1 MDLNKLPFDPRDI
14 RTGKSI
20 PVQNY
25 CDQPYV
31 VKTDDQAWL
40 LVVTTGNGDEGD
52 KGQHLISMRSH
63 DCGQTWEDVTNVE
76 SEYNPES
83 SYGVV
88 YKTRYGRIY
97 CFYNYNADN
106 LRSVRRSNNPEDGS
120 TPRVDT
126 QGHFVFKY
134 SDDHGKSWSKEWYDI
149 PQRKFQV
156 DLDNPYGGNVLFFW
170 NVGKP
175 VELDSSVMVP
185 LYKVGYFA
193 KGSFMAH
200 SEGVLL
206 KCSNIHTQRDP
217 RKLQWETLPDGD
229 VGIRVE
235 RSISSISEEHSFVRL
250 SDNSLFC
257 VFRTVSGH
265 PYCAYSRDGG
275 HTFTKPE
282 MMCYA
287 DGRPIK
293 HPRAANFIWKC
304 KNGKYLYWFHNH
316 GGKSYDSRNPAWLSG
331 AEEYPA
337 ADGLRLRFSYPEKV
351 LYDQD
356 VFTRMSYPDLIEE
369 ESTFYLTET
378 QKKQA
383 RVHPVDPDLLHSL
396 WGMAATP
403 QDGIALVNG
412 DSMPAIKPFIEA
424 DPFISRQLYRS
435 FSFDLTVCCSE
446 ENAVLFS
453 TLENGRGIHC
463 TWDSSTQ
470 KITLQ
475 LSDGRRNCSWDTD
488 ANMLHTGQT
497 HRFTAI
503 VDGGPRIISFV
514 IDGVLCDGGTERQ
527 YGYGWFDHNLITATG
542 SAQIKIHPSVEQ
554 LTYYDRLLF
563 TNEAILL
570 HKK

>member
-1 MDLNKLPFDPRDI
+1 MEKDKKFPFDSRNI
-14 RTGKSI
+14 CTGAPI

-31 VKTDDQAWL
+31 VKTDDHAWL
-40 LVVTTGNGDEGD
+40 LVVTTGNGEEGAS
-52 KGQHLISMRSH
+52 GQHLISMRSR
-63 DCGQTWEDVTNVE
+63 DCGKTWEDITDVE
-76 SEYNPES
+76 SENNPES

-88 YKTRYGRIY
+88 YKTSYGRIY

-106 LRSVRRSNNPEDGS
+106 LRSVRRSHDPEDGC

-217 RKLQWETLPDGD
+217 RKLQWETLPDCD

-304 KNGKYLYWFHNH
+304 QNGKYLYWFHNH
-316 GGKSYDSRNPAWLSG
+316 GGKGYDSRNPVWLSG
-331 AEEYPA
+331 AEEYKA
-337 ADGLRLRFSYPEKV
+337 ADGLRLKFGYPEKV
-351 LYDQD
+351 LYDREIS
-356 VFTRMSYPDLIEE
+356 TRMSYPDLIEE
-369 ESTFYLTET
+369 DDVLYLTET
-378 QKKQA
+378 QKKLA
-383 RVHPVDPDLLHSL
+383 RVHQVEPRLLHSL
-396 WGMAATP
+396 WGMISPPT
-403 QDGIALVNG
+403 DGTDLSAG
-412 DSMPAIKPFIEA
+412 DNVPKL
-424 DPFISRQLYRS
+424 QHS
-435 FSFDLTVCCSE
+435 FAFDMTVQCGT

-463 TWDSSTQ
+463 TWDASNR
-470 KITLQ
+470 Q
-475 LSDGRRNCSWDTD
+475 LSFQMSDGSKRCSWDTD
-488 ANMLHTGQT
+488 AGMLHPGKS
-497 HRFTAI
+497 HRVTVI

-514 IDGVLCDGGTERQ
+514 IDGILCDGGTKRQ
-527 YGYGWFDHNLITATG
+527 FGYGWYDPLLT
-542 SAQIKIHPSVEQ
+542 SADSPKSIDLHPSVKQ
-554 LTYYDRLLF
+554 LTHYNRLLL
-563 TNEAILL
+563 TNEAIAL
-570 HKK
+570 HRA